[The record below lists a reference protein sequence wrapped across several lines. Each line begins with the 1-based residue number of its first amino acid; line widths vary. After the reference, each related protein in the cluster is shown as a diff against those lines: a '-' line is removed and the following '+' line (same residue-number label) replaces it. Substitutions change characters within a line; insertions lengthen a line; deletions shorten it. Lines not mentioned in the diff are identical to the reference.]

1 MLRKI
6 CVQSVDDPLQNSIKL
21 ILIVV
26 LLLPLLQEK
35 VKINRLL
42 LVPNKYLVHIEEYK
56 EVIDQKNRVLYQLKL
71 GGLVLPV
78 QVY

>member
-21 ILIVV
+21 VLIVV